1 MTIEEKLT
9 HFYDTSVEE
18 ARHQAE
24 KEVQEHKESL
34 DAAMEEHKKMALEN
48 AASSR
53 KAEIANAR
61 REINKA
67 LSAEQLNIRRDW
79 TARQRRLKEK
89 LFSEVREQILKFMES
104 SRYEEYLCSKIEEAV
119 CFAEHDE
126 IQIYLS
132 REDEPRL
139 KSLTIKTGFPLKL
152 SGNSFIGGIK
162 AVIPEKNILIDN
174 SFEEEY
180 NAAYRD
186 FKFNGGPA
194 HE

>member
-119 CFAEHDE
+119 CFAELDE

-174 SFEEEY
+174 SFEEGY

>member
-18 ARHQAE
+18 ARRQAE

-34 DAAMEEHKKMALEN
+34 DAALEEHKKMSLES
-48 AASSR
+48 AAGSR
-53 KAEIANAR
+53 KAEIANAK

-79 TARQRRLKEK
+79 TTRQSRLKEK
-89 LFSEVREQILKFMES
+89 LFAEVREQISKFMES
-104 SRYEEYLCSKIEEAV
+104 SHYEEYLCTKIEEAV

-152 SGNSFIGGIK
+152 SNDSFIGGIK

-174 SFEEEY
+174 SFEEGY
-180 NAAYRD
+180 NAAYRE
-186 FKFNGGPA
+186 FKFDGGPA

>member
-9 HFYDTSVEE
+9 HFYDTSVKE
-18 ARHQAE
+18 ARRQAE

-79 TARQRRLKEK
+79 TARQSRLKEE

-139 KSLTIKTGFPLKL
+139 KSLTIKTGFPLRL
-152 SGNSFIGGIK
+152 SGDSFIGGIK

-174 SFEEEY
+174 SFEEGY

>member
-18 ARHQAE
+18 ARRQAE
-24 KEVQEHKESL
+24 KDVQEHKDSL
-34 DAAMEEHKKMALEN
+34 DAALEEHKKMSLEN

-53 KAEIANAR
+53 KAEIANAK

-67 LSAEQLNIRRDW
+67 LSAEQLHIRRDW
-79 TARQRRLKEK
+79 TARQSRLKE
-89 LFSEVREQILKFMES
+89 KFMES
-104 SRYEEYLCSKIEEAV
+104 SRYEEYLCTKIEEAV

-132 REDEPRL
+132 KEDEPRL
-139 KSLTIKTGFPLKL
+139 KSLTVKTGFPLKL
-152 SGNSFIGGIK
+152 SDESFIGGIK
-162 AVIPEKNILIDN
+162 AIIPEKNILIDN
-174 SFEEEY
+174 SFEEGY
-180 NAAYRD
+180 QAAYRE
-186 FKFNGGPA
+186 FKFDGGPA

>member
-18 ARHQAE
+18 ARRQAE
-24 KEVQEHKESL
+24 KDVREHKEAL
-34 DAAMEEHKKMALEN
+34 DAALEEHKKMSLEN

-53 KAEIANAR
+53 KAEIANAK

-67 LSAEQLNIRRDW
+67 LSAEQLHIRRDW
-79 TARQRRLKEK
+79 TARQSRLKEK
-89 LFSEVREQILKFMES
+89 LFAEVREQILKFMES
-104 SRYEEYLCSKIEEAV
+104 RYEEYLCTKIEEAV

-132 REDEPRL
+132 KEDEPRL
-139 KSLTIKTGFPLKL
+139 KSLTVKTGFPLKL
-152 SGNSFIGGIK
+152 SDESFIGGIK
-162 AVIPEKNILIDN
+162 AIIPEKNILIDN
-174 SFEEEY
+174 SFEEGY
-180 NAAYRD
+180 QAAYRE
-186 FKFNGGPA
+186 FKFDGGLN

>member
-1 MTIEEKLT
+1 MIPPW
-9 HFYDTSVEE
+9 
-18 ARHQAE
+18 
-24 KEVQEHKESL
+24 
-34 DAAMEEHKKMALEN
+34 KKPATRRKKR
-48 AASSR
+48 SR
-53 KAEIANAR
+53 SIKNHWMPQWRNI
-61 REINKA
+61 KKWHWKTLPVPGK

-79 TARQRRLKEK
+79 TARQSRLKEK

-174 SFEEEY
+174 SFEEGY

>member
-9 HFYDTSVEE
+9 HFYDTSVDE
-18 ARHQAE
+18 ARRQAE
-24 KEVQEHKESL
+24 KDVREHKEAL
-34 DAAMEEHKKMALEN
+34 DAALEEHKKMSLGN

-79 TARQRRLKEK
+79 TARQSRLKEK

-104 SRYEEYLCSKIEEAV
+104 SCYEEYLCSKIEEAV

-139 KSLTIKTGFPLKL
+139 KSLTIKTGFPLRL
-152 SGNSFIGGIK
+152 SGDSFIGGIK

-174 SFEEEY
+174 SFEEGY

>member
-18 ARHQAE
+18 ARRQAE
-24 KEVQEHKESL
+24 KDVQDHKDSL
-34 DAAMEEHKKMALEN
+34 DAALEEHKKMALEN

-53 KAEIANAR
+53 KAEIANAQ

-79 TARQRRLKEK
+79 TTRQSRLKEK

-104 SRYEEYLCSKIEEAV
+104 SRYEEYLCNKIEEAV

-152 SGNSFIGGIK
+152 SKDSFIGGIK

-174 SFEEEY
+174 SFEEGY

>member
-18 ARHQAE
+18 ARRQAE
-24 KEVQEHKESL
+24 KDVQEHKDSL

-67 LSAEQLNIRRDW
+67 LSAEQLHIRRDW
-79 TARQRRLKEK
+79 TARQSRLKEK
-89 LFSEVREQILKFMES
+89 LFAEVRKQILKFMES
-104 SRYEEYLCSKIEEAV
+104 SRYEEYLCTKIEEAV

-132 REDEPRL
+132 SSD
-139 KSLTIKTGFPLKL
+139 KSKANDLAQKTGTPLQVSKED
-152 SGNSFIGGIK
+152 FIGGIR
-162 AVIPEKNILIDN
+162 AEIPHKNILIDN
-174 SFEEEY
+174 SFSANLASMCRE
-180 NAAYRD
+180 
-186 FKFNGGPA
+186 FKFDGGLKN
-194 HE
+194 E